1 MQTLLPSAHS
11 KDPTWDKVPSVIY
24 AIIEINIGIAC
35 AAVVT
40 LRPLYRRLRDAFR
53 GRPVNPPPTNDLHTP
68 GQWRPSPRLGD
79 YLDLTSG
86 ETTQPNSCDPCDG
99 KIELGEAV
107 GPPPGRARCSGSL
120 TSTSVAANC
129 R

>member
-11 KDPTWDKVPSVIY
+11 SDPTWDKVPSVIY
-24 AIIEINIGIAC
+24 AIIEINVGIAC

-53 GRPVNPPPTNDLHTP
+53 GPSVNLPSTTGVNTP
-68 GQWRPSPRLGD
+68 GRWRPSRRVGD
-79 YLDLTSG
+79 DFDLISG
-86 ETTQPNSCDPCDG
+86 ETGQASGSESGDG
-99 KIELGEAV
+99 KIELGQAV
-107 GPPPGRARCSGSL
+107 GSPPERARWSGS
-120 TSTSVAANC
+120 